1 MHKMNLPI
9 AGNPLQTRE
18 DLQNAVRQLI
28 DPLKPYYSKGRARV
42 HFANTSAAYE
52 DKVAGLEGFSRVL
65 WGLVPLVAG
74 GAESEMWDI
83 VIQGI
88 KSGTDPSHEEYWG
101 VIHDYDQ
108 RIVEMAAF
116 GLTLAL
122 APDKLWGALN
132 PSERQNLAGWL
143 GQINARKAYDCNWLF
158 FAVLVNLGLKAVDA
172 PYDKAIME
180 ENLDRID
187 AFYLSDGWYADGVT
201 AHSDYYVPFAI
212 YYYGLFYAKIMENED
227 PVRSS
232 LYKSRAAKFAEQ
244 FIYWFAED
252 GSALPYGR
260 SLAYRF
266 SQSAFWSAMVYAGV
280 EAFSMGEMKGIIL
293 RNLRWWFKQPIFQN
307 DGTLTIGYTYPNLIM
322 AENYNSP
329 GSPYWALKTFLPL
342 ALGDEHPF
350 WQAEE
355 LPLPPL
361 DRLSI
366 QEQPHLVICRQEEN
380 HHLIAFNAGHPFT
393 NEHTHTSAKYEKF
406 AYSNVFG
413 FSVPR
418 AEWGLGQGAFD
429 SMLALSEGDNLY
441 RVKRKNEQHSING
454 NVLYTMWK
462 PWADVEVKTW
472 IIAGAPW
479 HIRVHRIHTGR
490 PLDAAD
496 GGFALGLES
505 LEGQPRNFTAESD
518 DQAAMAA
525 CSWGVSGIRLLYGSG
540 KPELLYPNS
549 NTNLMNPRTVIP
561 TVKASIGPGIHWL
574 ATAVFAEPGND
585 TYMKHWNDEP
595 AASIRDNQLI
605 ITSKKTKEVLF
616 TQMVD
621 NPLEQLM

>member
-1 MHKMNLPI
+1 MHRMNLPI

-74 GAESEMWDI
+74 GAESEIWDI

-101 VIHDYDQ
+101 AIHDYDQ

-122 APDKLWGALN
+122 APDKLWGVLN

-158 FAVLVNLGLKAVDA
+158 FAVLVNLGLKAVGA
-172 PYDKAIME
+172 PYDNEVME
-180 ENLDRID
+180 QNIERID

-266 SQSAFWSAMVYAGV
+266 SQSAFWSAMAYAGV

-307 DGTLTIGYTYPNLIM
+307 DGTLTIGYAYPNLIM

-418 AEWGLGQGAFD
+418 AEWGLAQGAFD

-462 PWADVEVKTW
+462 PWAEVEVKTW
-472 IIAGAPW
+472 IIAGSPW

-505 LEGQPRNFTAESD
+505 LEGQPRNFASESD
-518 DQAAMAA
+518 GQAAIAA

-561 TVKASIGPGIHWL
+561 TLKTSMEPGIHWL

-605 ITSKKTKEVLF
+605 ITSKQTNEVLF
-616 TQMVD
+616 TQTID
-621 NPLEQLM
+621 NRLEQLM

>member
-1 MHKMNLPI
+1 MYRMNLPI
-9 AGNPLQTRE
+9 AGNPLQTRV

-42 HFANTSAAYE
+42 QFANTSAAYE

-101 VIHDYDQ
+101 AIHDYDQ

-441 RVKRKNEQHSING
+441 RVKRRNEQHSING

-490 PLDAAD
+490 QLDAAD

-561 TVKASIGPGIHWL
+561 TVKASMVPGIHWL

-616 TQMVD
+616 TQTIN